1 MQKSL
6 DNVRF
11 LYQGKYMV
19 EEMRE
24 LPMLTPYSE
33 EVCEYLNKLSD
44 AIFKD
49 KEAKTY
55 SDIVSFAFFCRKANL
70 YKLKQSFNNEQNRL
84 GRGLTFHIAPS
95 NVPINFAYTLVA
107 GLLAGNACVVRA
119 SSKDFP
125 QTNIICRIM
134 KSLLENH
141 NLVNDY
147 IMIVSYGRDKEIT
160 DYFSSICDVRVIW
173 GGDNTIREIRK
184 SEIPARSFD
193 ITFADRYSVCV
204 LNAKDIIEMSDLE
217 KRAQDFYNDTY
228 LYDQN
233 ACSSPRLMYWIGN
246 KEEIKKAKKIFWD
259 AIYDFVRPKYNL
271 ESVLSVDKLVAGY
284 KCSIELDGVKL
295 PKSKDNLIQCI
306 ELESLCKDLPK
317 FSCAG
322 GSFLEYGADTL
333 DDLAEIVTK
342 KYQTLSFLGGN
353 EEELVNWVMR
363 KGLLGIDRV
372 VPMGKTVDFTMI
384 WDGYDL
390 VETLSRICFSYR

>member
-6 DNVRF
+6 DNVRV
-11 LYQGKYMV
+11 LYQGKCNA
-19 EEMRE
+19 EKMRE

-33 EVCEYLNKLSD
+33 EVCEFLNKLSD

-55 SDIVSFAFFCRKANL
+55 SDIISFAFFCRKANL
-70 YKLKQSFNNEQNRL
+70 WKLKSSFDNTQNRL

-125 QTNIICRIM
+125 QTNIVCRIM
-134 KSLLENH
+134 KTLLEN
-141 NLVNDY
+141 NNAVSDY
-147 IMIVSYGRDKEIT
+147 IMVISYGRDKEIT
-160 DYFSSICDVRVIW
+160 DYFSGICDVRVIW

-204 LNAKDIIEMSDLE
+204 LEAKDILKMSDLE

-246 KEEIKKAKKIFWD
+246 EKDINDAKKIFWD

-271 ESVLSVDKLVAGY
+271 EPVIAVDKLVAGY
-284 KCSIELDGVKL
+284 KCVIELEGVHL
-295 PKSKDNLIQCI
+295 PKSKDNLIQRI
-306 ELESLCKDLPK
+306 ELDNLNRDLPG

-322 GSFLEYGADTL
+322 GSFLEYSAENL
-333 DDLAEIVTK
+333 DDLAPIVTK
-342 KYQTLSFLGGN
+342 KYQTMSYLGGS
-353 EEELVNWVMR
+353 EEELVGWVMK

-384 WDGYDL
+384 WDGYNL